1 MKKIL
6 FLVALLP
13 LTLVAQTVIVP
24 NRYTFQK
31 EDNQYQ
37 LNALTKFLLEKQGFK
52 AYMESEAPAELL
64 QNPCDALKADV
75 KNQSNMMTSKV
86 QFILTDCANK
96 TVFTSEIGKSR
107 EKEFKKSYQEALRN
121 AFEGNALATF
131 KSEYKAPVT
140 TQTAMATLTPAQPT
154 TITKSNTQIIE
165 EDPYIEFLYA
175 KKVDFSYELYDKKT
189 NELRYKI
196 KPTLTLNTFVAYD
209 LKNNE
214 FGVLEKDG
222 STFYK
227 FTLFKKIDDRGHT
240 FLANI
245 QFTP

>member
-107 EKEFKKSYQEALRN
+107 EKAFKKSYQEALRN

-196 KPTLTLNTFVAYD
+196 KSTLTPNTFVAYD

-227 FTLFKKIDDRGHT
+227 FTLFKKIEDRGHT

>member
-52 AYMESEAPAELL
+52 AYMESEVPAELL

-131 KSEYKAPVT
+131 KSEYKALVT

>member
-1 MKKIL
+1 
-6 FLVALLP
+6 
-13 LTLVAQTVIVP
+13 
-24 NRYTFQK
+24 
-31 EDNQYQ
+31 
-37 LNALTKFLLEKQGFK
+37 
-52 AYMESEAPAELL
+52 
-64 QNPCDALKADV
+64 
-75 KNQSNMMTSKV
+75 MMTSKV

-154 TITKSNTQIIE
+154 TIAKSNTQIIE

-196 KPTLTLNTFVAYD
+196 KSTLTPNTFVAYD

-227 FTLFKKIDDRGHT
+227 FTLFKKIEDRGHT

-245 QFTP
+245 QFTL

>member
-52 AYMESEAPAELL
+52 TYMESEAPAELL

-140 TQTAMATLTPAQPT
+140 TETAMATLTPAQPT
-154 TITKSNTQIIE
+154 IAKNNTQIIE

-227 FTLFKKIDDRGHT
+227 FTLFKKIDDGGHT

-245 QFTP
+245 QFTS

>member
-52 AYMESEAPAELL
+52 AYMESEVPAELL
-64 QNPCDALKADV
+64 QNPCDALRADV

-131 KSEYKAPVT
+131 KSEYKAPVA

-189 NELRYKI
+189 NELHYKI
-196 KPTLTLNTFVAYD
+196 KPTLTPNTFVAYD

>member
-52 AYMESEAPAELL
+52 AYMESEVPAELL

-131 KSEYKAPVT
+131 KSEYKALVT

-196 KPTLTLNTFVAYD
+196 KPTLTMNTFVAYD

>member
-64 QNPCDALKADV
+64 QNPCDALRADV

-140 TQTAMATLTPAQPT
+140 TQTAMAMLTPAQPT